1 MKKILITGSTGFIGS
16 RLLLNLKDKY
26 KLYLVLRKK
35 NKKKLN
41 LSKNHK
47 IIYFKNYDHLN
58 MQLKKIKADILIH
71 CATHYVKKHNFNDIS
86 KIIKANI

>member
-16 RLLLNLKDKY
+16 SLFLNIKVKY
-26 KLYLVLRKK
+26 KIYLVLRKK
-35 NKKKLN
+35 NKKKPN
-41 LSKNHK
+41 LGKNHK

-71 CATHYVKKHNFNDIS
+71 CATHYVKKHNFSDIS
-86 KIIKANI
+86 KII